1 MAEFTLRQLELFAAL
16 PDYSTLSAAAAALH
30 ISEPALSQ
38 SITALEKS
46 VGEQLC
52 VRRKAKGLQL
62 TPAGQFFAARARRL
76 LKDAGELGSELAGIN
91 GRLKGPVRLGCY
103 TGLATNV
110 LPPVLE
116 GFPALHPGVTL
127 GIEVGSQ
134 DELLAA
140 LDTGRLDAAIVYGLQ
155 LPPGLQYRTIYDT
168 EVVAILAADHRLA
181 GEAAVDLAELAPE
194 PLIMLESTP
203 STANTR
209 LMFAERGLRPNLLMS
224 VPVIE
229 LVRAL
234 VGRGLGYSLLMSRPN
249 SQDTTTEGRRVV
261 ARPLAPRSG
270 ITAVQAVWPEA
281 VLPSPRTAAVL
292 DYAAA
297 CFAGPGSSLPLA
309 DKT

>member
-1 MAEFTLRQLELFAAL
+1 MVEFTLRQLELFAAL
-16 PDYSTLSAAAAALH
+16 PDHPTLSAAAVALH

-38 SITALEKS
+38 AITGLEKS

-62 TPAGQFFAARARRL
+62 TPAGQFFAERARRL
-76 LKDAGELGSELAGIN
+76 LREAGELASELAEVN

-103 TGLATNV
+103 TGLASNV
-110 LPPVLE
+110 LPPVLA
-116 GFPALHPGVTL
+116 GFPALHPEVVL
-127 GIEVGSQ
+127 EIEVGSQ
-134 DELLAA
+134 DELLSA
-140 LDTGRLDAAIVYGLQ
+140 LDAGRLDAAIVYDLQ
-155 LPPGLQYRTIYDT
+155 LPPGLQRRNIYET

-181 GEAAVDLAELAPE
+181 GEAAVDLTELAPE

-203 STANTR
+203 STLNTR
-209 LMFAERGLRPNLLMS
+209 LMFAERGLNPNLLMS

-261 ARPLAPRSG
+261 VRPLAPRSG
-270 ITAVQAVWPEA
+270 ITSVTAVWPEQVA
-281 VLPSPRTAAVL
+281 PSRRTAAVL
-292 DYAAA
+292 DFATS
-297 CFAGPGSSLPLA
+297 CFAAPEGTNVNGQYS
-309 DKT
+309 

>member
-16 PDYSTLSAAAAALH
+16 PDYPTLSAAAAALH

-38 SITALEKS
+38 AITALEKS

-62 TPAGQFFAARARRL
+62 TPAGQFFAVRARRL
-76 LKDAGELGSELAGIN
+76 LKEAGELSSELAGLH
-91 GRLKGPVRLGCY
+91 GRLRGPVKLGCY
-103 TGLATNV
+103 TGLASNV

-116 GFPALHPGVTL
+116 GFPALHPEVSL

-134 DELLAA
+134 DELLSA
-140 LDTGRLDAAIVYGLQ
+140 LDAGRLDAAVVYDLQ
-155 LPPGLQYRTIYDT
+155 LPSGLQRRSIYDT
-168 EVVAILAADHRLA
+168 EVMAVLAAGHRLA

-203 STANTR
+203 STANTH
-209 LMFAERGLRPNLLMS
+209 LMYAERGLVANRLMA
-224 VPVIE
+224 VPLIE

-249 SQDTTTEGRRVV
+249 SQETSTEGRPVV
-261 ARPLAPRSG
+261 ARPLAPRAGMTS
-270 ITAVQAVWPEA
+270 VVAVWPEQMA
-281 VLPSPRTAAVL
+281 LSPRAAAVL
-292 DYAAA
+292 DYAAS
-297 CFAGPGSSLPLA
+297 CFAAAPAVP
-309 DKT
+309 